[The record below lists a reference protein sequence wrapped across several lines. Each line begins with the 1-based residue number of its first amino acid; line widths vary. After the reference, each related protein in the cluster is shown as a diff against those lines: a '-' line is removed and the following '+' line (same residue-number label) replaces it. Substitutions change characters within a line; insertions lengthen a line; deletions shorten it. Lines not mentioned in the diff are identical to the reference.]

1 MIGKLATV
9 GVLGP
14 VLVVVVVIGA
24 AGAPPATTTLAA
36 GAGLGSAC
44 PVGEV
49 PKLTAAGL
57 TPAQEAV
64 ATAII
69 STGQAMGVPPQGWVV
84 QLATARQES
93 GLLNLANPAVPESL
107 TLPHDGTGQNL
118 DSVGI
123 DQQRPSWGTVVQRMT
138 PATAA
143 RLFFERLVTVPGWQ
157 AMPVT
162 DAAQAVQHSGLP
174 GAYAQWETLARSIV
188 AAAGGPAAASCTT
201 APVVPALPGTAT
213 AVAAAAIRHAETALG
228 TMYAFGGSCA
238 DPHSP
243 DTSKHCDCSS
253 LVMTAYAAAGISIPR
268 TSEQQWLALPPVQG
282 MTAANVA
289 LAAAPGD
296 LLYYNPGEQLAGLPG
311 HVVLALGNGRM
322 LEAPHAGAVV
332 HIGPIYTTG
341 FMGARRPR

>member
-107 TLPHDGTGQNL
+107 ALPHDGTGQNL

-143 RLFFERLVTVPGWQ
+143 RLFYERLVKVPGWQ

-162 DAAQAVQHSGLP
+162 VAAQAVQHSALP
-174 GAYAQWETLARSIV
+174 GAYEQWETLARQIV
-188 AAAGGPAAASCTT
+188 AAAGGPAAAVCTGVP
-201 APVVPALPGTAT
+201 AAPALPGTAS
-213 AVAAAAIRHAETALG
+213 AAAAAAIRHAETALG
-228 TMYAFGGSCA
+228 TLYQFGGTCQNPQSS
-238 DPHSP
+238 DPAER
-243 DTSKHCDCSS
+243 CDCSS
-253 LVMTAYAAAGISIPR
+253 LVQTALKAAGVSVPR
-268 TSEQQWLALPPVQG
+268 TSEEQWLAVRHVPG

-289 LAAAPGD
+289 LAALPGD
-296 LLYYNPGEQLAGLPG
+296 LIFYNPGEAIAGLPG
-311 HVVLALGNGRM
+311 HVVLSLGNGRM
-322 LEAPHAGAVV
+322 IEAAHSGIPVR
-332 HIGPIYTTG
+332 IGLIYSTG
-341 FMGARRPR
+341 FMGVGRVL